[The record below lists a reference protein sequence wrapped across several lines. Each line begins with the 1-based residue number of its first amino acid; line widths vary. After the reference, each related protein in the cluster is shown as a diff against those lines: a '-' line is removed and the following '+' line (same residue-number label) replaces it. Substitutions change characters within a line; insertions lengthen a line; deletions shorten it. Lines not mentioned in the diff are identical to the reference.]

1 MAIPGKKRMHRI
13 KIASVATVGDY
24 LLARGVS
31 PAHYLCELG
40 LPPAALLGGNL
51 WLDRDSC
58 LGIAENL
65 GRVTGDRFPGMHVA
79 EIIDLRVYGLWSARI
94 LASATVGEALHAA
107 ADRIDLIESGRLLTL
122 SMQGNRVRLE
132 TGFLGRLK
140 ENPREY
146 LDASLTLLSRFVR
159 LAAEDIPFEAHFAH
173 ERPADTSEIER
184 LLGPNL
190 VFGAEVTALV
200 LDRDAMATPID
211 RRKIELSASPGAEP
225 EIAHCRTAAAA
236 ARAVQA
242 MLRNGRP
249 TVSEVA
255 ASLSMNVRTLQR
267 HLAAWGVTFEQLL
280 DDLLFHTAMIELREA
295 GRSVT
300 DVAFD
305 LGYSDSAHF
314 TRAFRRWTGY
324 TPREYRSA
332 ELPMPR
338 STRPLPIGHE
348 CYRQFSAGPA

>member
-1 MAIPGKKRMHRI
+1 MHRI
-13 KIASVATVGDY
+13 KITSVATVGDY
-24 LLARGVS
+24 LLARDVS
-31 PAHYLCELG
+31 PARYLSDLG
-40 LPPAALLGGNL
+40 LPPAALLGSNL

-58 LGIAENL
+58 LRIAGNL

-94 LASATVGEALHAA
+94 LASATVGEALHVA

-122 SMQGNRVRLE
+122 SMQGNHARVE
-132 TGFLGRLK
+132 TGFLGRL
-140 ENPREY
+140 EESPREY

-173 ERPADTSEIER
+173 ERPPDTSEIER

-190 VFGAEVTALV
+190 VFDADVTALV
-200 LDRDAMATPID
+200 LDRDALATPMD
-211 RRKIELSASPGAEP
+211 GRKIERVTSPAAKP
-225 EIAHCRTAAAA
+225 EISHCHTAAAV
-236 ARAVQA
+236 ARAVQE
-242 MLRNGRP
+242 MMRHGRP
-249 TVSEVA
+249 TVAEVA
-255 ASLSMNVRTLQR
+255 ESLAMNVRTLQR

-280 DDLLFHTAMIELREA
+280 DDLLFHYAMIELREA

-314 TRAFRRWTGY
+314 ARAFRRWTGC
-324 TPREYRSA
+324 TPREFRSG
-332 ELPMPR
+332 EFPPLR
-338 STRPLPIGHE
+338 SIAPLAIGQK